1 MRILR
6 GIGYRIAV
14 QYLDSDNEQ
23 YIIIYDESNNYS
35 EKEYSFTIIPKF
47 EDGTIASNASILI
60 DGIATGELGQQHIT
74 IKRNKQTLIS
84 ASVDSTSNNPTETV
98 MIKNPNKIEYNY
110 DEQTK
115 TYNIELI
122 LE

>member
-84 ASVDSTSNNPTETV
+84 ASVDSTSNKSVKKLLPY
-98 MIKNPNKIEYNY
+98 K
-110 DEQTK
+110 
-115 TYNIELI
+115 
-122 LE
+122 